1 MNKSKCP
8 ICKSMNTIKFGKRKG
23 IQTYKCKEC
32 GYRFRNNKTPS
43 EMEIWQL
50 YQANKQ
56 TVKEL
61 SQTYGLSESTIKRA
75 LKNITIQWE
84 QPQLEGGGYV
94 HIDAT
99 YWGHNWGVMLAMD
112 DASGKVLYMEFIK
125 SETNADYETAVDSIK
140 SRGYEIKGLIVDGR
154 QSLFKLFSMYKL
166 QMCHFHMKEIVK
178 RYLTNNPKLNAAKE
192 LKNLTGR
199 LTTSTKEEFEAAYL
213 KWKSDWDKT
222 LCRRSHLKSGK
233 KPFTHKRLR
242 SAMPSS
248 DFYLPYLFTFQEPE
262 CKGMPNT
269 NNKIE
274 GTFTD
279 LKKNLNNHSGMS
291 EENRKRFICG
301 FFLAWGKTAD
311 NTQKEGLE

>member
-112 DASGKVLYMEFIK
+112 DASGKVLY
-125 SETNADYETAVDSIK
+125 
-140 SRGYEIKGLIVDGR
+140 L
-154 QSLFKLFSMYKL
+154 KLL
-166 QMCHFHMKEIVK
+166 QQLHCH
-178 RYLTNNPKLNAAKE
+178 
-192 LKNLTGR
+192 
-199 LTTSTKEEFEAAYL
+199 
-213 KWKSDWDKT
+213 
-222 LCRRSHLKSGK
+222 
-233 KPFTHKRLR
+233 
-242 SAMPSS
+242 
-248 DFYLPYLFTFQEPE
+248 Q
-262 CKGMPNT
+262 
-269 NNKIE
+269 
-274 GTFTD
+274 
-279 LKKNLNNHSGMS
+279 
-291 EENRKRFICG
+291 
-301 FFLAWGKTAD
+301 FLH
-311 NTQKEGLE
+311 